1 MSDLNLIL
9 TVPYGL
15 IVASQLGLEGFAKHR
30 SPGSAKYFRG
40 KTILIDLALEG
51 DRPAFRFLDEGG
63 WRDATG
69 DAIAALAAVRG
80 GKRTKTALS
89 NDGFNVTPLSAYR
102 RLILNKTGGHL
113 LEMESPKRLLEF
125 VNHACHEEL
134 TTDQV
139 ARSIGRT
146 VPVKRTVRLY
156 MILEPIQFL
165 VMTNLT
171 PEEYSWYVTHRP
183 GKIFRQVMF
192 TELSAEDDELAAASR
207 YDEAREELTAKPTK
221 KTKVIALGEFLEDV
235 PFRNWVGYKHDA
247 EGGLYVADRN
257 GIYLWSFPKAIPR
270 TWEQVNG

>member
-15 IVASQLGLEGFAKHR
+15 IVATSLGLEGFAKHR

-40 KTILIDLALEG
+40 KTVQVDIAL
-51 DRPAFRFLDEGG
+51 DADKPAYRFLDEGG

-69 DAIAALAAVRG
+69 DAIAALAAVRS

-89 NDGFNVTPLSAYR
+89 NDGFNVTPLAAYQ
-102 RLILNKTGGHL
+102 RLVLAKTGGLL
-113 LEMESPKRLLEF
+113 LEMGPPASLLTF

-139 ARSIGRT
+139 ARSIGRSL
-146 VPVKRTVRLY
+146 PSARTSRLL
-156 MILEPIQFL
+156 MIIEPIQFL
-165 VMTNLT
+165 VMSNLT
-171 PEEYSWYVTHRP
+171 PEEYAWYVTHRP

-192 TELSAEDDELAAASR
+192 TELAAEDDEIVAASR

-221 KTKVIALGEFLEDV
+221 KTKGIAHGGFLEDI
-235 PFRNWVGYKHDA
+235 PFHAWIGYKREA
-247 EGGLYVADRN
+247 QGGLYVADRN

-270 TWEQVNG
+270 SWDILNG